1 MSEKKVEQNKKV
13 MKQPRNHLRHS
24 REGGSP
30 ENREKSWIP
39 AFAGMTVRG
48 AGMTVRGAGM
58 TAREWGR
65 LQHLEIVTFISGQ
78 ILRIKK

>member
-48 AGMTVRGAGM
+48 AGMT
-58 TAREWGR
+58 AREWGR
-65 LQHLEIVTFISGQ
+65 LQHLEIVTLISGQ